1 MSGTFGEMGNLLK
14 QAQQMQREL
23 DRAREELKSARV
35 DGTAGG
41 GAVRVVVSG
50 DGMVLEVHIAPEA
63 ASDTAVG
70 AAKSRDVSML
80 EDLVLAAC
88 RDGIQRANALREER
102 LARVTGGLNL
112 PGIL

>member
-23 DRAREELKSARV
+23 DRAREELKAARV
-35 DGTAGG
+35 EGTAGG
-41 GAVRVVVSG
+41 GAVRVEVSG
-50 DGMVLEVHIAPEA
+50 DGMVLKVHIAPEA
-63 ASDTAVG
+63 AEGTR
-70 AAKSRDVSML
+70 RDASML

-88 RDGIQRANALREER
+88 RDGIQRANVLREER
-102 LARVTGGLNL
+102 LSRVTGGLNL